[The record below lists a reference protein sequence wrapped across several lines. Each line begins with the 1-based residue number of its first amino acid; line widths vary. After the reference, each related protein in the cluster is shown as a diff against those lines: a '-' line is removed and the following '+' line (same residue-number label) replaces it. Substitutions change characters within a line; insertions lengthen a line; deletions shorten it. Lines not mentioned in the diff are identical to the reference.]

1 VIWSNDLKRLGWF
14 KDQLKLHGL
23 SLLLAL
29 GWGEWRTMGWVGM
42 KRDDERRGMLMVLD
56 ASLSGQVG
64 TEGVTTTHLPVAHEE
79 LLDAGDLTS

>member
-1 VIWSNDLKRLGWF
+1 
-14 KDQLKLHGL
+14 
-23 SLLLAL
+23 
-29 GWGEWRTMGWVGM
+29 M

>member
-1 VIWSNDLKRLGWF
+1 
-14 KDQLKLHGL
+14 
-23 SLLLAL
+23 
-29 GWGEWRTMGWVGM
+29 M

-64 TEGVTTTHLPVAHEE
+64 TEGVTTRQLPIAREE

>member
-1 VIWSNDLKRLGWF
+1 M
-14 KDQLKLHGL
+14 KLHGL

-29 GWGEWRTMGWVGM
+29 GWVGM

-64 TEGVTTTHLPVAHEE
+64 TEGVTTTHLPVAREE